1 MRGRLWAASFYA
13 GFRNSREFVDITLK
27 IEYNALLYAY
37 PRDRHRGGRPELFQ
51 MRGPIILELNEKLQE
66 VCRLFK
72 IEDEFLGYET
82 IQMGN
87 VNKTYKVNFR
97 LPDGQPKS
105 FLVQNVNTYAFREPV
120 GLMENIDR
128 VTEHIRA
135 KCPGKTALHFHHT
148 YDRKTYVE
156 DGENF
161 WRMTNYIPSVT
172 YNSVKDSR
180 TLRNAGMAFGEFQTQ
195 LADFE
200 IGLLHETIPNFH
212 NTRSRYENFLRAVEA
227 DSANRVRE
235 VRDEI
240 AFLKEVQ
247 DRACS
252 LTDMQKAGK
261 LPLRVTHND
270 TKINNVLFSR
280 EDNSALVVIDLDT
293 VMPGLVGHDFGDAI
307 RFAANF
313 VEEDCPEY
321 EKAGVDLDVFRAF
334 AEGFLSQTAH
344 TLTVNEV
351 NTLALSCFAL
361 TTELAVRFLE
371 DYLRGDP
378 YFKINYP
385 EHNLVRT
392 RCQIALAKDMLRKL
406 PQMETI
412 VRECVASAK

>member
-1 MRGRLWAASFYA
+1 M
-13 GFRNSREFVDITLK
+13 DMDK
-27 IEYNALLYAY
+27 
-37 PRDRHRGGRPELFQ
+37 
-51 MRGPIILELNEKLQE
+51 KLQE

-72 IEDEFLGYET
+72 IDDTYVGYET
-82 IQMGN
+82 LQMGN
-87 VNKTYKVNFR
+87 VNKTYKVNFL
-97 LPDGQPKS
+97 LPDGTPKS

-148 YDRKTYVE
+148 YDRKTYVV

-161 WRMTNYIPSVT
+161 WRMTNFIHSVT
-172 YNSVKDSR
+172 YNSVKDPVV
-180 TLRNAGMAFGEFQTQ
+180 LRNAGMAFGEFQTQ

-200 IGLLHETIPNFH
+200 IDLLHETIPNFH
-212 NTRSRYENFLRAVEA
+212 NTRARYEKFLEVVAEDPVGRLQE
-227 DSANRVRE
+227 VRE
-235 VRDEI
+235 EV
-240 AFLKEVQ
+240 AFLKEVM
-247 DRACS
+247 DKACILS
-252 LTDMQKAGK
+252 DMQKAGQ

-270 TKINNVLFSR
+270 TKINNVLFSP
-280 EDNSALVVIDLDT
+280 EDASALAVIDLDT

-321 EKAGVDLDVFRAF
+321 HKAGVDLDVFRAF
-334 AEGFLSQTAH
+334 AEGFLSQTAK
-344 TLTVNEV
+344 TLTEAEID
-351 NTLALSCFAL
+351 TLAISCFVL
-361 TTELAVRFLE
+361 TTELAVRFLD

-392 RCQIALAKDMLRKL
+392 RCQIALAQDMLRKL
-406 PQMETI
+406 PQMEAI
-412 VRECVASAK
+412 VRECVAAAR